1 MTLTYNRLSSV
12 FGTEVLGVDLTKP
25 WGDELFNELRQ
36 AWLDANGL
44 LVIRNQNLTPD
55 QHIAFSNRFG
65 ELESHVL
72 ADYLLPGHPEI
83 YRVSNKTQD
92 GKPLGR
98 AKAGT
103 YWHSDLSYMR
113 RPAMASLLYAI
124 EIPPSG
130 GDTMFAN
137 MYAAYASLSPT
148 MQGMLA
154 ELSAVHDFAYAA
166 RGVFSGER
174 IDEDR
179 LASAPAAEHA
189 IVKIHP
195 ETGRKVIFVN
205 PGFTAHIVGLELAE
219 SGALLEFLNRHSTR
233 AENVYRHR
241 WQLRDLVLWDNRC
254 TMHHAIADYDEIG
267 ERYMHRTTVLTD
279 KIA

>member
-1 MTLTYNRLSSV
+1 MKLKLNPLSSV
-12 FGTEVLGVDLTKP
+12 LGAEVLGVDLMKP
-25 WGDELFNELRQ
+25 IDDEQFDELRQ
-36 AWLDANGL
+36 AWLEANGV
-44 LVIRNQNLTPD
+44 LVMRDQELTPD
-55 QHIAFSNRFG
+55 QHLAFSRRFG

-72 ADYLLPGHPEI
+72 ADYLLPGYPEI

-137 MYAAYASLSPT
+137 MYSAYDALSPT
-148 MQGMLA
+148 MQGMIA
-154 ELSAVHDFAYAA
+154 ELRAVHDFAYAA

-174 IDEDR
+174 IGEDR
-179 LASAPAAEHA
+179 LASAPAAEHP
-189 IVKIHP
+189 VVQTHP
-195 ETGRKVIFVN
+195 ETGRKALFVN
-205 PGFTAHIVGLELAE
+205 PGFTAHIVGLEPSE
-219 SGALLEFLNRHSTR
+219 STALLEFLNRHSTQ
-233 AENVYRHR
+233 ANNVYRHR
-241 WQLRDLVLWDNRC
+241 WQVRDLVLWDNRC
-254 TMHHAIADYDEIG
+254 TMHHAIADYEGIG
-267 ERYMHRTTVLTD
+267 MRYMHRTTVLRD
-279 KIA
+279 GDN